1 MSDIT
6 KDAIEWF
13 EVEVRHG
20 TLKGFFDISE
30 LTASFKRMRPSLHR
44 YCDNETIIDV
54 DALLYTTARLPEGIH
69 LVREVLLQKSVS
81 ADFASLPG
89 IEALRTLS
97 RRRASFRIG
106 PETVIIVAR
115 EDITE
120 ILDLV
125 SILTSYYIE
134 ASKIHR
140 MLHASHLLEDIRAL
154 NASGTERGSATFN
167 RLMARLV
174 FEFGTTEE
182 QMELLDEKWGGRLF
196 ERLQYIGEHLPTIH
210 VRFHKG
216 FHAGTLPSRG
226 PARNWAKR
234 IADHVSRISEG
245 AERPIHIIS
254 SNTHSTV
261 NVLSSY
267 ARLHSEKVLEWGRA
281 NSKDDESR
289 NIIESHVNTDQHTN
303 LIYYLLKGYLRAQPD
318 LMQEKQ
324 AEDAQIG
331 ITVLPDVFMVGI
343 DCQVIDLCRINF
355 DLVDSRLELNR
366 ERIMQE
372 RPIIINFDY
381 AFGEQAGTIIEE
393 LILSFGKR
401 IRSFSI
407 MGKAGTVVGERGGIM
422 IPSYLL
428 QQGRNDI
435 YDIPNGNQLR
445 KEDFKDVAFRSQVH
459 VGGPM
464 LTVLGTV
471 LQNHSMLR
479 EYKEVWGILGL
490 EMEGIP
496 YMRKIHQ
503 CHKLGHLKKD
513 ITVNVGYYASDVP
526 LVPGE
531 TLSRELS
538 FAGVDATYGI
548 NIAILNKLL
557 S

>member
-1 MSDIT
+1 MSDAT

-20 TLKGFFDISE
+20 TLKGFFDIAE
-30 LTASFKRMRPSLHR
+30 LAASFKRMRPSLHR
-44 YCDNETIIDV
+44 HCEDENIIDV
-54 DALLYTTARLPEGIH
+54 DALLYTTARLPEGVH
-69 LVREVLLQKSVS
+69 TVREVLLQKSVPS
-81 ADFASLPG
+81 DFAKLPG
-89 IEALRTLS
+89 IEPLRTPS
-97 RRRASFRIG
+97 RRRASFRVG
-106 PETVIIVAR
+106 PETIVIVAR

-125 SILTSYYIE
+125 SIFTSYYIE

-140 MLHASHLLEDIRAL
+140 MLRSSYLLDELRKL
-154 NASGTERGSATFN
+154 NGARLSPSSPEYN
-167 RLMARLV
+167 RFMVRLV
-174 FEFGTTEE
+174 FEFGTSEE
-182 QMELLDEKWGGRLF
+182 QLELLNEKWKGQLF
-196 ERLQYIGEHLPTIH
+196 ERLQYIGEHMPSIH
-210 VRFHKG
+210 IRLHKA
-216 FHAGTLPSRG
+216 FHAGTIPSRA
-226 PARNWAKR
+226 PARNWSKR
-234 IADHVSRISEG
+234 IAEHVRQISGGED
-245 AERPIHIIS
+245 RPIHIIS

-267 ARLHSEKVLEWGRA
+267 ARIYGEKVIEWGRA
-281 NSKDDESR
+281 NSHDDESR
-289 NIIESHVNTDQHTN
+289 QLIENHVNTDQHEN
-303 LIYYLLKGYLRAQPD
+303 LIYYLLKGYLREQPEI
-318 LMQEKQ
+318 MAEKQ
-324 AEDAQIG
+324 AHDLKIG
-331 ITVLPDVFMVGI
+331 ISVLPDVFMVGI
-343 DCQVIDLCRINF
+343 DCQVLDLCKIDF
-355 DLVDSRLELNR
+355 DLVDKRLELNR
-366 ERIMQE
+366 ERIQRE
-372 RPIIINFDY
+372 KPIIINFDY

-393 LILSFGKR
+393 LILNFRKQ
-401 IRSFSI
+401 IVSFSI

-435 YDIPNGNQLR
+435 YDIPNGNQLT
-445 KEDFKDVAFRSQVH
+445 KEDFKDVAFRSRVH

-471 LQNHSMLR
+471 LQNNSMLR

-496 YMRKIHQ
+496 YIRKIHQ
-503 CHKLGHLKKD
+503 CHKLGYLRED
-513 ITVNVGYYASDVP
+513 IKINIGYYASDVP

-548 NIAILNKLL
+548 NIAILNKLF